1 MTKVY
6 PSKKI
11 GELCL
16 TTDYVANGSF
26 AALKENVTYLDRP
39 DYAILVRLTDYTKGW
54 NGKYVY
60 VSQEAYK
67 FLSKSEVF
75 PGDIVVANVGDP
87 GKVFIVPDLGK
98 PMTLGPNSILVRAIS
113 KELDSGYLARF
124 LGSPSGQEMIR
135 GITSATAQRK
145 FNKTSFR
152 ELKIPLPPLPEQ
164 KRIAAI
170 LDKADAIRRKRQQ
183 AIQLA
188 DDFLRAVF
196 LDMFGELVTSS
207 GYANSQKYKLL
218 ELVDYIDYRGKT
230 PEKSESGIP
239 LITAKN
245 VKSGY
250 VDDEPREYIPEEN
263 YDAWM
268 TRGFPRKNDVLF
280 TTEAPLGNVAL
291 LGEYEKVAIG
301 QRLVALRSKG
311 KVTHEYLLFLLLHPF
326 IQDLIYARSS
336 GSTVKGIRTK
346 ELYAI
351 ELPVPDMQKQREF
364 SAVYWKS
371 KSLTSNQESAHQLDV
386 LNFSALSQKAFAG
399 QL

>member
-1 MTKVY
+1 MSW
-6 PSKKI
+6 PSVKLADVCNVI
-11 GELCL
+11 MGQAPEGSSYNEAGE
-16 TTDYVANGSF
+16 G
-26 AALKENVTYLDRP
+26 
-39 DYAILVRLTDYTKGW
+39 
-54 NGKYVY
+54 
-60 VSQEAYK
+60 
-67 FLSKSEVF
+67 
-75 PGDIVVANVGDP
+75 
-87 GKVFIVPDLGK
+87 
-98 PMTLGPNSILVRAIS
+98 
-113 KELDSGYLARF
+113 
-124 LGSPSGQEMIR
+124 
-135 GITSATAQRK
+135 
-145 FNKTSFR
+145 
-152 ELKIPLPPLPEQ
+152 IPLLAGAGDFGEITPIPKKFTTEASKLSQSGDLILCIRATIGDLNWSDRAYCLGRGVAGLRVIEDKLDASYLWHFICTHKHELASKGTGSTFKQVNRTHIAEWEIPFPPLPEQ

-268 TRGFPRKNDVLF
+268 TRGFPKRNDVLF

-311 KVTHEYLLFLLLHPF
+311 KVTHEYLQFLLLHPF
-326 IQDLIYARSS
+326 VQDLIYARSS

-346 ELYAI
+346 ELYTI
-351 ELPVPDMQKQREF
+351 ELPVPEMQKQREF
-364 SAVYWKS
+364 SAIYWKS

-386 LNFSALSQKAFAG
+386 LNFGALSQKAFAG

>member
-1 MTKVY
+1 MSQVFPAHWDVLPFSLAVKDATSEYSKLQKSEYLEQGRFPIVDQGQQEFGGYTNDESVVSYGGCPAIVFGDHTRIFKFIDEPFCLGADGAKVLE
-6 PSKKI
+6 PKA
-11 GELCL
+11 EL
-16 TTDYVANGSF
+16 D
-26 AALKENVTYLDRP
+26 K
-39 DYAILVRLTDYTKGW
+39 
-54 NGKYVY
+54 
-60 VSQEAYK
+60 K
-67 FLSKSEVF
+67 FLFYYLSSLNIESAGYSRHFKF
-75 PGDIVVANVGDP
+75 LKDNVVPV
-87 GKVFIVPDLGK
+87 
-98 PMTLGPNSILVRAIS
+98 
-113 KELDSGYLARF
+113 
-124 LGSPSGQEMIR
+124 
-135 GITSATAQRK
+135 
-145 FNKTSFR
+145 
-152 ELKIPLPPLPEQ
+152 PPLPEQ

-326 IQDLIYARSS
+326 VQNLIYARSS

-346 ELYAI
+346 ELYVI
-351 ELPVPDMQKQREF
+351 ELPVPDIQKQKEF
-364 SAVYWKS
+364 SAIYWRS
-371 KSLTSNQESAHQLDV
+371 KSLTSNQESAHQLEE
-386 LNFSALSQKAFAG
+386 LNFSALSQKAFSG

>member
-1 MTKVY
+1 MSWPLAKLDNHVDIL
-6 PSKKI
+6 SGFAFKSENFNDR
-11 GELCL
+11 GEGL
-16 TTDYVANGSF
+16 
-26 AALKENVTYLDRP
+26 P
-39 DYAILVRLTDYTKGW
+39 LVRIRDVVPGVSETYYSGEYSREFLLSDGDLLIGMDGDFNRARWKGGQALL
-54 NGKYVY
+54 NQRVCKVTARADSLDQGYLY
-60 VSQEAYK
+60 H
-67 FLSKSEVF
+67 FLQKALEKIHAETPAVTVKHLS
-75 PGDIVVANVGDP
+75 A
-87 GKVFIVPDLGK
+87 KVI
-98 PMTLGPNSILVRAIS
+98 RAI
-113 KELDSGYLARF
+113 E
-124 LGSPSGQEMIR
+124 
-135 GITSATAQRK
+135 
-145 FNKTSFR
+145 
-152 ELKIPLPPLPEQ
+152 IPLPPLPEQ

-364 SAVYWKS
+364 SAVYWRS
-371 KSLTSNQESAHQLDV
+371 KSLTSNQESAHQLDL

>member
-1 MTKVY
+1 VSWPLAKLDNHVDIL
-6 PSKKI
+6 SGFAFKSENFNDR
-11 GELCL
+11 GEGL
-16 TTDYVANGSF
+16 
-26 AALKENVTYLDRP
+26 P
-39 DYAILVRLTDYTKGW
+39 LVRIRDVVPGVSETYYSGEYSSEFLLSDGDLLIGMDGDFNRARWKGGQALL
-54 NGKYVY
+54 NQRVCKVTARADSLDQGYLY
-60 VSQEAYK
+60 H
-67 FLSKSEVF
+67 FLQKALEKIHAETPAVTVKHLS
-75 PGDIVVANVGDP
+75 A
-87 GKVFIVPDLGK
+87 KVI
-98 PMTLGPNSILVRAIS
+98 RAI
-113 KELDSGYLARF
+113 E
-124 LGSPSGQEMIR
+124 
-135 GITSATAQRK
+135 
-145 FNKTSFR
+145 
-152 ELKIPLPPLPEQ
+152 IPLPPLPEQ

-364 SAVYWKS
+364 SAVYWRS
-371 KSLTSNQESAHQLDV
+371 KSLTSNQESAHQLDL

>member
-1 MTKVY
+1 MSWPLVKLGEIAPAKASKLTFEDTDDIWMLNLDQVEANTGKILNKVIAPKSEAGSSTHGFDKRHVLY
-6 PSKKI
+6 SKLRPYLNKVVLPNESGLATTELVPMLPDSKK
-11 GELCL
+11 
-16 TTDYVANGSF
+16 
-26 AALKENVTYLDRP
+26 LDRNF
-39 DYAILVRLTDYTKGW
+39 L
-54 NGKYVY
+54 
-60 VSQEAYK
+60 AYY
-67 FLSKSEVF
+67 LRSKSFVDWVSVQTAGAKM
-75 PGDIVVANVGDP
+75 PRVSM
-87 GKVFIVPDLGK
+87 KVFWDH
-98 PMTLGPNSILVRAIS
+98 
-113 KELDSGYLARF
+113 E
-124 LGSPSGQEMIR
+124 
-135 GITSATAQRK
+135 
-145 FNKTSFR
+145 
-152 ELKIPLPPLPEQ
+152 IPLPPLAEQ

-188 DDFLRAVF
+188 DDFLRSVF
-196 LDMFGELVTSS
+196 LDMFGEFVTSS
-207 GYANSQKYKLL
+207 GYVNSQKYKLL

-230 PEKSESGIP
+230 PEKSDYGIP

-250 VDDEPREYIPEEN
+250 VDDNPREYIPEEN

-311 KVTHEYLLFLLLHPF
+311 KVTHEYLMLLLLHPF
-326 IQDLIYARSS
+326 IQDLIYGRSS

-351 ELPVPDMQKQREF
+351 ELPVPDMQKQIEF

-371 KSLTSNQESAHQLDV
+371 KSLKINQEAAYQLDE
-386 LNFSALSQKAFAG
+386 LNFSALSQKAFRG
-399 QL
+399 EL